1 MTTVPGETTAIRV
14 GLGLLL
20 LALVTAGGAHAREVV
35 FPDFRGRVEED
46 VFAYAVLREALR
58 RAPGDYELTKS
69 SRPEM
74 TNARALVE
82 LERGRV
88 DVLWVGTSP
97 DLEARFRPIYIPV
110 TRGLLGHRFF
120 VIRND
125 RQGEFSAVDD
135 IVDLRGF
142 TGGQGTGWTDTAIL
156 QESGLDIVTAS
167 FDDLFQLVQNGRVD
181 YYPLGASEIYGF
193 LDDYRQAHPDLIV
206 EEDLVVIYPF
216 DFLFFVNEGDTELYE
231 AIRTGM
237 EKMYADGTYLEMF
250 RTHPELRPYHERG
263 DLGSRRRIRI
273 PNPFATPEFNRIPD
287 RYWLEM

>member
-1 MTTVPGETTAIRV
+1 MRARFRKTSTTRV
-14 GLGLLL
+14 GLSLLL
-20 LALVTAGGAHAREVV
+20 LALVTAGGVYAREVV

-58 RAPGDYELTKS
+58 RAPGDFELRKS

-97 DLEARFRPIYIPV
+97 DLEERFRAVYIPV

-120 VIRND
+120 VVRDD
-125 RQGEFSAVDD
+125 RQGDFSAVSA
-135 IVDLRGF
+135 VADLRGF

-156 QESGLDIVTAS
+156 QEAGLEIVTAS
-167 FDDLFQLVQNGRVD
+167 FDELFQLVQNGRVD

-193 LDDYRQAHPDLIV
+193 LEDYREVHADLSV
-206 EEDLVVIYPF
+206 EDDLVLIYPF
-216 DFLFFVNEGDTELYE
+216 DFLFFVNEEDAELHD

-237 EKMYADGTYLEMF
+237 EIMYADGTYREMF
-250 RTHPELRPYHERG
+250 RTHPEIRPYHERG
-263 DLGSRRRIRI
+263 GLGSRRRILI
-273 PNPFATPEFNRIPD
+273 PNPFATPEFQRIPD

>member
-1 MTTVPGETTAIRV
+1 MTTTCRTRRANGAA
-14 GLGLLL
+14 LGLLL
-20 LALVTAGGAHAREVV
+20 LVLAATGGAYARDVV

-58 RAPGDYELTKS
+58 RAPGDFELRKS

-97 DLEARFRPIYIPV
+97 DLEARFRPIYIPI

-120 VIRND
+120 VIRKD
-125 RQGEFSAVDD
+125 RQADFSAVKD
-135 IVDLRGF
+135 IGDLRDF

-156 QESGLDIVTAS
+156 RRSGLDVVTAS
-167 FDDLFQLVQNGRVD
+167 FDELFQLVQNGRVD
-181 YYPLGASEIYGF
+181 YYPLGASEVYGF
-193 LDDYRQAHPDLIV
+193 LGDYRETYPDLIV
-206 EEDLVVIYPF
+206 EGGLVLIYPF
-216 DFLFFVNEGDTELYE
+216 DFLFFVNVEDAELHE
-231 AIRTGM
+231 AIRSGM
-237 EKMYADGTYLEMF
+237 EMMNDDGTYLEMF

-263 DLGSRRRIRI
+263 GLGSRRRIRI
-273 PNPFATPEFNRIPD
+273 PNPFATPRFNRIPD